1 MARCFGVAFAFG
13 GKQETSRDDEISAKV
28 AVFVRFTPLAL
39 ARLPMHCHPE
49 RSAAEPRDPRIVIP
63 SVSEESLK
71 QGQKPP
77 AIIIQKTFNF

>member
-71 QGQKPP
+71 QE
-77 AIIIQKTFNF
+77 